1 MSDRVMS
8 DVTAESI
15 KVIAESVGIGQL
27 PDEAAAALAEDAT
40 YRLKQITQEAVKF
53 MHHGKRRKL
62 STADF
67 DNTLKLKNV
76 EPLYGFH
83 AEEHIPF
90 RFASGGGRELH
101 FYEEKEVELGDIIN
115 APLPR
120 IPLDVN
126 LKAHWLAIEGVQPS
140 IPENPPPVPKED
152 QHAADRPPGVTAKP
166 PGKDGTKPAGK
177 PGKAEVKGLPSEV
190 AGVKLKPVL
199 THELSVEQQLY
210 YREIT
215 EACVGS
221 CESRRAEALQSL
233 ATDPGLHQM
242 IPRFSTFVCEG
253 VRVNVVQSNL
263 ALLIYLMRM
272 VKALMDNT
280 TLHLEKYLHEV
291 IPAVATCILSKQ
303 LCQRPDVDNH
313 WALRDF
319 AARLMGNM
327 CRNFSSNINN
337 IQSRMTK
344 TYTKVVKSLLIPKL
358 KEEGEK
364 VKTLMEG
371 PVHNSVDKTAAEHIR
386 ALLLKHCAP
395 VLAKIRPGPDNQEQY
410 KTDFGYLGPHLCAHV
425 GRASAVLSAMAAPR
439 TPTPQATTPSVLT
452 ISRPSTPANP
462 PSTPTTPTP
471 GTPNPQ
477 TKYII
482 VSTTKAST
490 STTLP
495 STSTISSSGLAS
507 SSSSAASTIVKFV
520 SAAQGSASGEASH
533 EFSPSQ
539 TTTTSQ
545 GKTQAVVVVKSEGQG
560 SQGQGSTV
568 GITSA
573 AGTLAQLATSSSQ
586 EGTKSSSGTI
596 SKPNS

>member
-1 MSDRVMS
+1 MSDRVMP

-67 DNTLKLKNV
+67 DNALKLKNV

-344 TYTKVVKSLLIPKL
+344 TYTKILHDEQSHLATRYGALAGLAEMGHDVVKSLLIPKL

-410 KTDFGYLGPHLCAHV
+410 KTDFGYLGPLLCAHV
-425 GRASAVLSAMAAPR
+425 VKARQQQQQQQLQATTTTAAAASVVQRPTLQIPQGRASAVLSAMAAPR
-439 TPTPQATTPSVLT
+439 TPTPQATTPSLLT

-471 GTPNPQ
+471 GVYFYYPPFY
-477 TKYII
+477 KYH
-482 VSTTKAST
+482 
-490 STTLP
+490 L
-495 STSTISSSGLAS
+495 
-507 SSSSAASTIVKFV
+507 
-520 SAAQGSASGEASH
+520 
-533 EFSPSQ
+533 
-539 TTTTSQ
+539 
-545 GKTQAVVVVKSEGQG
+545 
-560 SQGQGSTV
+560 
-568 GITSA
+568 
-573 AGTLAQLATSSSQ
+573 
-586 EGTKSSSGTI
+586 
-596 SKPNS
+596 